1 MQTELEEEQS
11 KYEIKQSANLEN
23 SAMLIANTLWCDI
36 TNALIMKYK
45 HLSEDNPMRAIREL
59 SIIQTFLTKEGILNE
74 NEIGR

>member
-1 MQTELEEEQS
+1 MQTELEEEKS

-23 SAMLIANTLWCDI
+23 SDMLIATNLWCDI

-59 SIIQTFLTKEGILNE
+59 SIIQTFLIKEGILNE